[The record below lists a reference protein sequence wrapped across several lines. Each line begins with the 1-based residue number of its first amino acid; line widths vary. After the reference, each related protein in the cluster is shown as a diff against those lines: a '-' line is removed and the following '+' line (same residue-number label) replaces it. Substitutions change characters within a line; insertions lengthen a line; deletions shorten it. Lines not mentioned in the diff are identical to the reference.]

1 MTTITS
7 IAVIGAGLAGLACAK
22 QLQAAGLSV
31 TVFEKSRGIGGRLCT
46 RRGADWQ
53 ADHGAQ
59 YFTARS
65 PAFREQVEAWLAAG
79 VVADWSPAIT
89 VFGAP
94 LSHPQDTPVRYVG
107 VPGMSAP
114 AKALADGLLIR
125 NGYTVKQLEQDEAG
139 WRIATV
145 EHGWLD
151 ERYSGVIVAVPAPQA
166 VPLLATISP
175 TLAGVAERTRMTPS
189 WTLLAQFDER
199 VALPFDAAFVNEGP
213 LRWLARNS
221 SKPARQGQESWVI
234 QATGVW
240 SEAHLEDSPENVVH
254 DLLEAFRQLGGPEP
268 LAVSAHRWRY
278 ADCAAASV
286 GSVWDSGL
294 KVGLCGDWLHGGK
307 VEGAWL
313 SGRHLAATLLDS
325 LND

>member
-1 MTTITS
+1 MTTVKS

-31 TVFEKSRGIGGRLCT
+31 TVFEKSRGTGGRLCT

-59 YFTARS
+59 YFTARTL
-65 PAFREQVEAWLAAG
+65 AFREQVDVWLAAG
-79 VVADWSPAIT
+79 VVARWSPEIT
-89 VFGAP
+89 VFGAVR
-94 LSHPQDTPVRYVG
+94 SNTQETPARYVG

-114 AKALADGLLIR
+114 AKALADGLLIH
-125 NGYTVKQLEQDEAG
+125 NGYTVKQLEQDAAG

-151 ERYSGVIVAVPAPQA
+151 ERYSGLIVAVPAPQA
-166 VPLLATISP
+166 TPLLATISP
-175 TLAGVAERTRMTPS
+175 TLAGVAARTRMTPS
-189 WTLLAQFDER
+189 WTLLAQFDDR

-234 QATGVW
+234 QATATW
-240 SEAHLEDSPENVVH
+240 SEAHLEDTPDDVAR
-254 DLLEAFRQLGGPEP
+254 DLLEAFRALGGPEP
-268 LAVSAHRWRY
+268 LAVSMHRWRY
-278 ADCAAASV
+278 ADCQAETF

-313 SGRHLAATLLDS
+313 SGRHLAATLLES
-325 LND
+325 LGD